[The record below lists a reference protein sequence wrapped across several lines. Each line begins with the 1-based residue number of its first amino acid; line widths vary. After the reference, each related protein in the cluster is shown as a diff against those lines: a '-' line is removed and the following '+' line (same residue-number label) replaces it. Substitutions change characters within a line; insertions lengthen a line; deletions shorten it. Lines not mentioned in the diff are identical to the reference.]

1 MHYFCGI
8 GMLSPSVFYGFAE
21 HCGPMFAAWS
31 SDRNSEIALAF
42 LNVMRN
48 QIGEQAF
55 DAFKELA
62 GLRERTNVTA
72 NFRIFAGE
80 APQPG
85 NRMRIGKKAD
95 VENQI
100 CVGGHAVAIAKA
112 HDRNEHGALVWIFET
127 FGDEA
132 AEFVDVELRTV
143 DDDIGE
149 FADGL
154 HHVAFLAK
162 ALAHGNIFAEGMRA
176 TRLAVAAQERIFTG
190 INEHQRNG
198 MIFAQVF
205 EKRRQFFEL
214 RSLAGVDEQG
224 GAREITFAG
233 GMQLGENGN

>member
-8 GMLSPSVFYGFAE
+8 GMLFQCVLYGFAE
-21 HCGPMFAAWS
+21 HYGPMFAACA
-31 SDRNSEIALAF
+31 SDRNSEIAFAF

-85 NRMRIGKKAD
+85 NKMRIGKKAD

-143 DDDIGE
+143 DDDICAV
-149 FADGL
+149 ADGSPDF
-154 HHVAFLAK
+154 AIPAK
-162 ALAHGNIFAEGMRA
+162 DAP
-176 TRLAVAAQERIFTG
+176 
-190 INEHQRNG
+190 
-198 MIFAQVF
+198 
-205 EKRRQFFEL
+205 
-214 RSLAGVDEQG
+214 
-224 GAREITFAG
+224 
-233 GMQLGENGN
+233 NGNTFSA